1 MTCLTAEKRGISG
14 LAMKVREGQGV
25 KVKGG
30 VVHPGTELVLVMLG
44 KDGLISLTTGSHGR
58 LLDGAPA
65 PANPS

>member
-30 VVHPGTELVLVMLG
+30 VVHPGT
-44 KDGLISLTTGSHGR
+44 GLIEVLLLVVGCFHGSLSF
-58 LLDGAPA
+58 
-65 PANPS
+65 